1 MARHA
6 ARRVAMQM
14 IYARLLGGTDCE
26 SVLADEADYQNIG
39 EDAAYLEETIKATAD
54 KQQAFD
60 EIISR
65 LSPKRAL
72 ERIPLID
79 RAVLHLAMYELGSG
93 DATEEV
99 VVNEAVEI
107 AKRFGDE
114 SDSRF
119 VNGVLGSLIRER
131 L

>member
-14 IYARLLGGTDCE
+14 IYARLLGGADCE
-26 SVLADEADYQNIG
+26 DVLAEEADYLNIG
-39 EDAAYLEETIKATAD
+39 EDAEYLDEALRLTAEKQGAY
-54 KQQAFD
+54 D
-60 EIISR
+60 EVITR

-79 RAVLHLAMYELGSG
+79 RAILHLAMHEMDVK
-93 DATEEV
+93 DASDEV
-99 VVNEAVEI
+99 IVNEAVEL

-114 SDSRF
+114 ADSRF
-119 VNGVLGSLIRER
+119 INGVLGTLIRQR
-131 L
+131 Q